1 MTLLG
6 ALKRRYDRLASSG
19 DVPVPGFA
27 PQKISFCLVLDP
39 DGSVVDVEI
48 CAHEDKG
55 KLVPQSMVVPA
66 IARTSGIAPAFLWD
80 KTAYALGVTHPE
92 NGSKR
97 VALEHAAFVAHHRE
111 ILAGTDDP
119 GLRAFLAFIGTWDP
133 STYPSL
139 RYADK
144 MIDTNV
150 VFRLEGLGQPCLHD
164 RPAAR
169 AIVANLLAGGEA
181 SEGFCLVTG
190 EHARIARL
198 HPMIKGVRG
207 AQTSG
212 AAIVSFNQASF
223 TSYGLSDG
231 ENAPV
236 SEAATFAYTTALNAL
251 LAGKRRV
258 QIGDASV
265 VFWVDLPP
273 EASEDEA
280 EAAEDFELFA
290 TEVLGGDAGPGVKGE
305 IDEAAESSKLF
316 DALAKI
322 ASGRPQ
328 EALGRDIDPETP
340 FYILG
345 LSPNVARLSI
355 RFFLDT
361 TIRQFADR
369 LKQHYDDLMLEPRPW
384 KGKPPAPWR
393 LLLELAAQRKSENIS
408 AHLSGEITRA
418 ILGGGPYPRSLLT
431 LALCRLRADHD
442 ATPLRA
448 ALIKASLLRRKEM
461 VPVSLDHEDLNT
473 GYRLGRL
480 FAILETVQ
488 RAGVGDVNATIRDR
502 YIGAASATPARVF
515 PILLRGAQDH
525 LSAARK
531 KTKGWAISLEKQI
544 QEVMNG
550 ITASDPFPATL
561 DLDDQG
567 RFFVGYYH
575 QQAEN
580 FKKRTTEPDITEHA
594 ED

>member
-1 MTLLG
+1 MTLLA
-6 ALKRRYDRLASSG
+6 ALKRRYDRLAPKG
-19 DVPVPGFA
+19 EVPIPGFA
-27 PQKISFCLVLDP
+27 PQKISFCIVLDTV
-39 DGSVVDVEI
+39 GSVVDVEML
-48 CAHEDKG
+48 AREEKG

-92 NGSKR
+92 KGSKR
-97 VALEHAAFVAHHRE
+97 VALEHAAFVAHHHKVLDG
-111 ILAGTDDP
+111 IDDP
-119 GLRAFLAFIGTWDP
+119 GLRAFLAFLDRWDP
-133 STYPSL
+133 KDYPRL
-139 RYADK
+139 RYAEQ

-150 VFRLEGLGQPCLHD
+150 VFRLEGLGQPYLHD

-169 AIVANLLAGGEA
+169 AMVANLLAGGEA
-181 SEGFCLVTG
+181 AEGLCLVTG

-212 AAIVSFNQASF
+212 AAIVSFNQTSF

-231 ENAPV
+231 NNAPV
-236 SEAATFAYTTALNAL
+236 SEGATFAYTTALNTL

-273 EASEDEA
+273 ETSEGEA
-280 EAAEDFELFA
+280 EAAEEFELFA
-290 TEVLGGDAGPGVKGE
+290 TEVLGGDGPSVKGE

-316 DALAKI
+316 DALAEI

-328 EALGRDIDPETP
+328 KVLGHDIDPMTR
-340 FYILG
+340 FYVLG
-345 LSPNVARLSI
+345 LSPNAARISI

-384 KGKPPAPWR
+384 KSKPPAPWR
-393 LLLELAAQRKSENIS
+393 LLVELAAQRKSENIP
-408 AHLSGEITRA
+408 AHLSGEIMRA

-480 FAILETVQ
+480 FAILETAQ

-502 YIGAASATPARVF
+502 YIGAASATQARVF

-525 LSAARK
+525 LSAAHK

-544 QEVMNG
+544 QEVMSG
-550 ITASDPFPATL
+550 IAASDPFPPTL

-580 FKKRTTEPDITEHA
+580 FKKRTTEPDDSTENA